1 MACSGI
7 PYCESRIS
15 SQLLKVEKT
24 RRCLSL
30 GIEMINYIKK
40 QTYGSGQSMKLK
52 IGIHTGKVIAG
63 VIGHHKPQFSLI
75 GDTVNTT
82 SRICS
87 NANEQSILLSEEAY
101 NRIKTNQLLQMSFYK
116 RVITNVKGKGDLT
129 TYQLDLS
136 YVRKNTEHKSLF
148 KERISKLLPEI
159 RAQRL
164 SNKPKDVLQIIRVK
178 DETKQTKF
186 NLFQWIKEKLMNLR
200 EKNKKLKNSRRM
212 GFHYSF
218 NNSMLYSFSEDEI
231 LSKKD
236 VISKTEIHEVGDFA
250 MKQEECLLRFSNKY
264 LLIFEKKQISLEK
277 DFLDYLSNSYGKDKQ
292 FLLML
297 LLFSYFIHTCSL
309 VLVNETLLDGFM
321 FLIIIIRG
329 SYCLNTFLF
338 LFFLNKLSKKT
349 YFQFLIFF
357 FAYYGIAISLFQFYA
372 GIYVSEIE
380 EIQILE
386 LLLIYMIVSNCNFMG
401 FVGVLFL
408 GVSTFGCSIVVLIIK
423 ESIIVENIFFILGT
437 ILLNSVKVNLQ
448 IRYHV
453 QVFNT
458 LQHIEIKKN
467 EQNDLVSQLL
477 PYHVIF

>member
-7 PYCESRIS
+7 PKCESRIS
-15 SQLLKVEKT
+15 SQLLMVEKT

-40 QTYGSGQSMKLK
+40 QTYGSGQSIKLK

-87 NANEQSILLSEEAY
+87 NSNEQSILLSEEAY
-101 NRIKTNQLLQMSFYK
+101 NKIKTNQIQISFFK
-116 RVITNVKGKGDLT
+116 RVIKNVKGKGDLT
-129 TYQLDLS
+129 TYQIDLG
-136 YVRKNTEHKSLF
+136 YVRKNTEYNSLF

-164 SNKPKDVLQIIRVK
+164 SNKPKDSLPIFRIK
-178 DETKQTKF
+178 DEIKQTTF
-186 NLFQWIKEKLMNLR
+186 NLFQWIKQKLMKSI
-200 EKNKKLKNSRRM
+200 EKYPKIKNSRRA

-218 NNSMLYSFSEDEI
+218 NNSMLYSLSENVI
-231 LSKKD
+231 HSKKD
-236 VISKTEIHEVGDFA
+236 VTSKTEINEVVDFT
-250 MKQEECLLRFSNKY
+250 MKQKECVLRFRNKY

-277 DFLDYLSNSYGKDKQ
+277 DFLNYLSNSYGNDKQ

-297 LLFSYFIHTCSL
+297 LFFSYFIHTCGL
-309 VLVNETLLDGFM
+309 VLVDETLLNGFM
-321 FLIIIIRG
+321 FLIIIFRG
-329 SYCLNTFLF
+329 SYCLNTLF
-338 LFFLNKLSKKT
+338 FIFFLNKLSNKS
-349 YFQFLIFF
+349 YFQILIFF
-357 FAYYGIAISLFQFYA
+357 FAYYGIIASLFQLYA
-372 GIYVSEIE
+372 GTNVSEIE
-380 EIQILE
+380 DIQILE

-408 GVSTFGCSIVVLIIK
+408 GISTFGCIFVVLIFK
-423 ESIIVENIFFILGT
+423 ESNIIENIFFILGI
-437 ILLNSVKVNLQ
+437 ILLNTVKVNLQ

-453 QVFNT
+453 QIFNT
-458 LQHIEIKKN
+458 LQYIEIKKN

-477 PYHVIF
+477 PYHVI